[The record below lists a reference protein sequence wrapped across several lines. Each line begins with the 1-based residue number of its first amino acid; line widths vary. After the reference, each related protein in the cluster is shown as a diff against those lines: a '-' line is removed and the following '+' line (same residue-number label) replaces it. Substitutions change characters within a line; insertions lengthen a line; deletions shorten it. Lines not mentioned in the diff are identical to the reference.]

1 MTTLLVASAP
11 RASRKLV
18 GLLWP
23 AHSAAY
29 FFRGTGYARY
39 DLTAG
44 VVEPPQD
51 IAGNWPGLFD
61 HDIDAAL
68 PWPDGSV
75 YFFRGDQF
83 IKYDLDARRAFG
95 GSPRPIAGNW
105 PGVFGRDLD
114 AAVLWPG
121 GERAYFFRGTAYVA
135 YDVAADRALH
145 GPRPIAGDWPGSS
158 SGTSRRPSSGRT
170 VRWRS
175 SAPARSMT
183 ARPAPHPLW
192 TVAGRGWDG
201 RARRLSGRPRPT
213 PSGRTTSGRSRRPA
227 A

>member
-1 MTTLLVASAP
+1 VRAVTTLLVASAP

-29 FFRGTGYARY
+29 FFRGARYARY
-39 DLTAG
+39 DLAAG
-44 VVEPPQD
+44 AVGPPQD
-51 IAGNWPGLFD
+51 IAGDWPGLFD

-83 IKYDLDARRAFG
+83 LKYDLDARRAFG
-95 GSPRPIAGNW
+95 GSPRPIAANW
-105 PGVFGRDLD
+105 PGVFVRDLD

-121 GERAYFFRGTAYVA
+121 GERAYFFRGTVYVA

-145 GPRPIAGDWPGSS
+145 GPRPIAGDWPGLSERDLETAVVGPDGPVAFLRAGAVDD
-158 SGTSRRPSSGRT
+158 GTAGPPR
-170 VRWRS
+170 
-175 SAPARSMT
+175 
-183 ARPAPHPLW
+183 PLW
-192 TVAGRGWDG
+192 AVAGRGWDG
-201 RARRLSGRPRPT
+201 RA
-213 PSGRTTSGRSRRPA
+213 
-227 A
+227 